1 MSLVSCAIAMGSNLG
16 SSLANLQGAIAQ
28 LHQHPQIRVVACSS
42 CYRTAPVGPPQPDY
56 LNACVLL
63 QTSLAPRALLQTL
76 LAIEAEAGRIR
87 RERWGPRLLDLDL
100 LLFGNQVLAIPDLQI
115 PHPRMHER
123 AFVLVPLA
131 EIAGHWEHPLIGKT
145 IAELAQ
151 QVARDGVQ
159 QLTIDLEMSSQNTI
173 TPS

>member
-1 MSLVSCAIAMGSNLG
+1 MGSNLG
-16 SSLANLQGAIAQ
+16 DSLANLQGAIAK
-28 LHQHPQIRVVACSS
+28 LRQHPQIRVVACSS

-63 QTSLAPRALLQTL
+63 QTSLAPQALLQTL
-76 LAIEAEAGRIR
+76 LTIEAEAGRIR

-100 LLFGNQVLAIPDLQI
+100 LLFGHRVLATPDLQI

-131 EIAGHWEHPLIGKT
+131 EVAGHWQHPLLGKT
-145 IAELAQ
+145 IAQLAEC
-151 QVARDGVQ
+151 VSDEGVQ
-159 QLTIDLEMSSQNTI
+159 RLATHLDISCQGAIAQSQTA
-173 TPS
+173 